1 MSGLNDLESVVKEAD
16 LSAFLSGSFPPDV
29 CEQSSHLFID
39 RLRQLWEAVRGHSV
53 HFGVRD
59 TFCVSELLHVPKFYC
74 HVGECG
80 YLISFCLLVGVLGGF
95 CGPVGSVCVRII
107 CLAGGGF
114 SLL

>member
-16 LSAFLSGSFPPDV
+16 LSTFLSGSFPPDV
-29 CEQSSHLFID
+29 CEQSSHLFIN

-80 YLISFCLLVGVLGGF
+80 YLISFCLLVGVWGGS
-95 CGPVGSVCVRII
+95 CSPVGSVCVRIYF
-107 CLAGGGF
+107 LAGGGF